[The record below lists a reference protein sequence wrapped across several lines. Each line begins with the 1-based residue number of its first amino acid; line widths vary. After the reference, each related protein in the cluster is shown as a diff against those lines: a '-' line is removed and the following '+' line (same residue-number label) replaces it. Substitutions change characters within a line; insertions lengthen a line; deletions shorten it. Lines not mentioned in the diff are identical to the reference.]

1 MCCLIEARNIKVCF
15 GDKTVLESLDLKV
28 PNGKITTIIGPNGSG
43 KSSLLKALT
52 GVANLACG
60 NVFFQEINLKKFKSK
75 KLAQQLA
82 FLPQSPLVP
91 ADLTVKNLVAY
102 GRFPHRKWWS
112 DNFVEEQ
119 KIIEWAL
126 KETDVYSFKDRL
138 VSTLSGG
145 ERQRAWI
152 AMALAQKPQL
162 LMLDEPTTYLDI
174 GHQLEIMQII
184 KKLNAD
190 YNISIVMVIHDLNHA
205 LQYSDNIVVMN
216 EGKIVTQGNPNE
228 VITIDLLRTIFGVE
242 SDEVVNS
249 MGYKN
254 FLPLKLVNVK
264 NKQD

>member
-1 MCCLIEARNIKVCF
+1 MCLIEAQNIKVCF
-15 GDKTVLESLDLKV
+15 GDKTILEALNLKV
-28 PNGKITTIIGPNGSG
+28 PKGKITTIIGPNGSG
-43 KSSLLKALT
+43 KSSLLRALT
-52 GVANLACG
+52 GVLPVVSG
-60 NVFFQEINLKKFKSK
+60 DVLFQEINLKKIKNK
-75 KLAQQLA
+75 KLAQKLA

-91 ADLTVKNLVAY
+91 ADLTVKDLVAY

-112 DNFVEEQ
+112 DNFAEEQ
-119 KIIEWAL
+119 KIIEWSL
-126 KETDVYSFKDRL
+126 RETGVDELKDRL

-184 KKLNAD
+184 KKLNSE

-216 EGKIVTQGNPNE
+216 KGKIVTQGEPGE
-228 VITIDLLRTIFGVE
+228 VITTDLLRKIFGVE
-242 SDEVVNS
+242 ADEVINS
-249 MGYKN
+249 LGYKN
-254 FLPLKLVNVK
+254 FLPLKLVNTK